1 MTGGSVF
8 PPVIEE
14 ACRPRTGCL
23 FTITGSARWC
33 PCGTAV
39 DDDFGRLDI
48 GCLIRGK
55 EQQRVCWNGWAIRSS
70 CNLAPKPDELLR
82 AKRGDLFRGKVP
94 PDASALHGSL
104 SATVT
109 MGCPMGSRQPSKSR
123 ESRAFRS
130 PVRSCSPTGQLS
142 VAYQNTRRFQS
153 AASQSA
159 DLSPT
164 SRWKCLGTR
173 AALRRGRPHANRC
186 SRYSAGAA
194 CPATARG
201 SPNATHRPRPAGPSA
216 ARVHRRSD

>member
-1 MTGGSVF
+1 MLTGGSVF

-23 FTITGSARWC
+23 FTINGSARWC

-82 AKRGDLFRGKVP
+82 AKRGDLFRGKAP

-142 VAYQNTRRFQS
+142 VAYQNTRPF
-153 AASQSA
+153 
-159 DLSPT
+159 PI
-164 SRWKCLGTR
+164 
-173 AALRRGRPHANRC
+173 
-186 SRYSAGAA
+186 
-194 CPATARG
+194 G
-201 SPNATHRPRPAGPSA
+201 SMPKRRPRPHVSLEMPGETCASSKRATP
-216 ARVHRRSD
+216 RQQVYPL